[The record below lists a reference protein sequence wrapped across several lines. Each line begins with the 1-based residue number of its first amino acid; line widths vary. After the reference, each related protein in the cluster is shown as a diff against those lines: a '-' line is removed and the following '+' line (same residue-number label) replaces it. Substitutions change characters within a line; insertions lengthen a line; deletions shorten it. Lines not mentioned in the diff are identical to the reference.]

1 MIIDAHAHVFPPSV
15 IVRREELLGT
25 EPAFAEIY
33 ANPAA
38 KMASADDVLASMDAS
53 GVDRTVICNF
63 TWASDDLIDETNE
76 YILNEAI
83 RARGRLIPFVA
94 MSTTGA
100 GRHGGIDTDEA
111 VGGATVGESRSKI
124 RQLAAAGAR
133 GIGEL
138 RPESAGFNLANSD
151 EADLIAW
158 AAAAFDLA
166 LLVHASEPVGHLYGG
181 KRGLALDALVTFAKQ
196 SPGVTVIAAHWGG
209 GLPFY
214 TLMPEVREALQNV
227 WFDTAAGHLLYDPQ
241 VYRRV
246 IDLVG
251 VERILWGSDFP
262 VTTQAKALVRTRDA
276 GLSDAEL
283 SAVLGGNLASLLML

>member
-15 IVRREELLGT
+15 IARREELLAT

-33 ANPAA
+33 ADPRA
-38 KMASADDVLASMDAS
+38 KMATAADVLASMDAA
-53 GVDRTVICNF
+53 GVERTVVCNF
-63 TWASDDLIDETNE
+63 TWKSEDLIDETNE

-83 RARGRLIPFVA
+83 RARGRLIPFIA
-94 MSTTGA
+94 MSYAGA
-100 GRHGGIDTDEA
+100 GRHGGVDAEEA
-111 VGGATVGESRSKI
+111 VGGATVGEARSKI

-138 RPESAGFNLANSD
+138 RPESIGFNLANSD

-158 AAAAFDLA
+158 SAAAFDLPV
-166 LLVHASEPVGHLYGG
+166 LLHASEPVGHLYPG
-181 KRGLALDALVTFAKQ
+181 KRGLALDALCTFAAQ
-196 SPGVTVIAAHWGG
+196 SPAVTIIAAHWGG

-214 TLMPEVREALQNV
+214 TLMPELRDTLQNV
-227 WFDTAAGHLLYDPQ
+227 WFDTAAGHLLYDAQ

-251 VERILWGSDFP
+251 AERILWGSDFP
-262 VTTQAKALVRTRDA
+262 LTTQAKALERTRAA
-276 GLSDAEL
+276 GLSEQEL
-283 SAVLGGNLASLLML
+283 DAVLGGNIAALLML